1 MEKGR
6 REITTMQD
14 GKIEVCMEVKE
25 QISTVESS
33 KIVLKKRSVLLEEFI
48 ISVGEKEQKFSGVL
62 FNEEKRRKECFD
74 RQEVFG
80 IYIRNGIKWQEFIGR
95 SVMYKILPTFI
106 YEIPNQSGEFCAV
119 YVAEHMITD
128 LKIAGL
134 YNEMLMKI
142 FPEADSESKVIGRV
156 FTGGRKIVYFG
167 KYNRLIMENLVC
179 AFHVAMKRVD
189 SHNFKRNVENVAKKY
204 GIACE
209 KGFLKIYDGN
219 LVENIPGNV
228 MMIGNMVIE
237 YRKSKRKFLPI
248 SQEGKKNE
256 RELKAKITTISG
268 IDANKMR
275 MYCHLY
281 KDFVEKGVPD
291 IHKRLLLTNLCHIK
305 RGKTIFFK
313 GIEEDNELVWNCI
326 WTQSKVYNYIP
337 IECNAG
343 GCPYK
348 NICNT
353 KSLYSKLLGQVIS
366 LKTEETYVSIREAE
380 NEFKQ
385 YLDEAI
391 DEKKNMLYLIKAQT
405 ALGKTQAYCNLAAN
419 KTDQVYMIA
428 VPTLKLQ
435 EEVAREL
442 QNKGVNCI
450 KTVSCIEIARE
461 MNLPICKELDL
472 LYKCGYDDKVKGT
485 LQKYKSEHEDELS
498 DVQNLRLEKCLNQ
511 LDTLDGSCCVVTTHN
526 MILNLPVHILKKY
539 EIIIDEDLL
548 MSIFRDG
555 GSVCENKLREAFRL
569 SIFKDD
575 AQERLRLLLSS
586 PQDEVIKLGQDINC
600 MLPRE
605 YMEEYGEIIKL
616 LKSRIFYYDSKK
628 KEIQYF
634 NPREI
639 PNVKMT
645 VLSATLNEKLWKDF
659 CRNRRIKMKE
669 VREAKYIGKLFQYT
683 CYSMSRKCIQEN
695 GYENIKS
702 HIMEITGKR
711 IISINTFKSLNEEVA
726 IHFGKTEGFDGYKGE
741 DLVVLGTPHY
751 IESLYKMI
759 GAYLNYDTSKK
770 MFRQRVE
777 NSSYS
782 FILMT
787 FKDIEMRN
795 LQMFFLE
802 SELEQA
808 VGRARLLRYGCNVW
822 VFSNFPLKQAQI
834 IQDDYLKS

>member
-1 MEKGR
+1 
-6 REITTMQD
+6 MQD

-25 QISTVESS
+25 QISSIESS
-33 KIVLKKRSVLLEEFI
+33 KIVLKKKSVCLEEFM

-62 FNEEKRRKECFD
+62 FNKEKRIKECFD

-80 IYIRNGIKWQEFIGR
+80 ICISNGISLQEFIGR
-95 SVMYKILPTFI
+95 SVRYEILPMFI
-106 YEIPNQSGEFCAV
+106 YETPDQSGEFCAV
-119 YVAEHMITD
+119 YIAESAITD
-128 LKIAGL
+128 LRLAGL

-142 FPEADSESKVIGRV
+142 FPEADSRSKDITRV
-156 FTGGRKIVYFG
+156 FRGGRKIVYSEA
-167 KYNRLIMENLVC
+167 KNRLTLENLVL

-209 KGFLKIYDGN
+209 KGFLKIYNGN
-219 LVENIPGNV
+219 LVENIPNNV
-228 MMIGNMVIE
+228 MMIGNMVVE
-237 YRKSKRKFLPI
+237 YGKNKRKFIPI

-256 RELKAKITTISG
+256 RELKSKITTISG
-268 IDANKMR
+268 IDTNKMG
-275 MYCHLY
+275 MYCQLY
-281 KDFVEKGVPD
+281 KDFVEKGISD
-291 IHKRLLLTNLCHIK
+291 IHKRLLLTNLRYIK

-313 GIEEDNELVWNCI
+313 GIKEENELVWNCI

-348 NICNT
+348 SICQT

-366 LKTEETYVSIREAE
+366 LKTEKTYVSIREAE

-385 YLDEAI
+385 YLDEAV
-391 DEKKNMLYLIKAQT
+391 DEKKKMICLIKAQT
-405 ALGKTQAYCNLAAN
+405 SLGKTQAYCNLVAN
-419 KTDQVYMIA
+419 KTDRVYMIA

-435 EEVAREL
+435 EEVARKL

-450 KTVSCIEIARE
+450 KTVSCIEIAKE
-461 MNLPICKELDL
+461 MNLSICKELDL
-472 LYKCGYDDKVKGT
+472 LYKCGYDDRVKGT
-485 LQKYKSEHEDELS
+485 LKKYKSEHEDELS

-526 MILNLPVHILKKY
+526 MILNLPVHILEKY

-575 AQERLRLLLSS
+575 AQERLRWLLSS
-586 PQDEVIKLGQDINC
+586 PQDKVIELGQDINY

-659 CRNRRIKMKE
+659 CRNRIIKMKE
-669 VREAKYIGKLFQYT
+669 VREAKYVGKLFQYT
-683 CYSMSRKCIQEN
+683 YYSMSRKCIQEN

-702 HIMEITGKR
+702 CIMEITGKK
-711 IISINTFKSLNEEVA
+711 IISINTFKSLNEEIE

-770 MFRQRVE
+770 IFRQRVE
-777 NSSYS
+777 NLSYS

-795 LQMFFLE
+795 LQMFF
-802 SELEQA
+802 
-808 VGRARLLRYGCNVW
+808 
-822 VFSNFPLKQAQI
+822 
-834 IQDDYLKS
+834 

>member
-1 MEKGR
+1 
-6 REITTMQD
+6 MQD
-14 GKIEVCMEVKE
+14 GKNEVCMEVKE
-25 QISTVESS
+25 QISSIESS
-33 KIVLKKRSVLLEEFI
+33 KIILKKKSVRLEEFM

-62 FNEEKRRKECFD
+62 FNKEKRIKECFD

-80 IYIRNGIKWQEFIGR
+80 ICISNGISWQEFIGR
-95 SVMYKILPTFI
+95 SVRYEILPMFI
-106 YEIPNQSGEFCAV
+106 YETPDQSGEFCAV
-119 YVAEHMITD
+119 YIAESAITD
-128 LKIAGL
+128 LRLAGL

-142 FPEADSESKVIGRV
+142 FPEADSRSKDITRV
-156 FTGGRKIVYFG
+156 FRGGRKIVYSET
-167 KYNRLIMENLVC
+167 KNRLTLENLVL

-209 KGFLKIYDGN
+209 KGFLKIYNGN
-219 LVENIPGNV
+219 LVENIPNNV
-228 MMIGNMVIE
+228 MMIGNMVVE
-237 YRKSKRKFLPI
+237 YGKNKRKFIPI

-256 RELKAKITTISG
+256 RELKSKITTISG
-268 IDANKMR
+268 IDTNKMR
-275 MYCHLY
+275 MYCQLY
-281 KDFVEKGVPD
+281 KDFVEKGISD
-291 IHKRLLLTNLCHIK
+291 IHKRLLLTNLRYIK

-313 GIEEDNELVWNCI
+313 GIKEENELVWNCI

-348 NICNT
+348 SICQT

-366 LKTEETYVSIREAE
+366 LKTEKTYVSIREAE

-385 YLDEAI
+385 YLDEAV
-391 DEKKNMLYLIKAQT
+391 DEKKKMICLIKAQT
-405 ALGKTQAYCNLAAN
+405 SLGKTQAYCNLVAN
-419 KTDQVYMIA
+419 KTDRVYMIA

-435 EEVAREL
+435 EEVARKL

-450 KTVSCIEIARE
+450 KTVSCIEIAKE
-461 MNLPICKELDL
+461 MNLSICKELDL

-485 LQKYKSEHEDELS
+485 LKKYKSEHEDELS

-526 MILNLPVHILKKY
+526 MILNLPVHILEKY

-659 CRNRRIKMKE
+659 CRNRIIKMKE
-669 VREAKYIGKLFQYT
+669 VREAKYVGKLFQYT
-683 CYSMSRKCIQEN
+683 YYSMSRKCIQEN

-702 HIMEITGKR
+702 RIMEITGKK
-711 IISINTFKSLNEEVA
+711 IISINTFKSLNEEIE

-751 IESLYKMI
+751 IESLY
-759 GAYLNYDTSKK
+759 
-770 MFRQRVE
+770 
-777 NSSYS
+777 
-782 FILMT
+782 
-787 FKDIEMRN
+787 RN
-795 LQMFFLE
+795 
-802 SELEQA
+802 
-808 VGRARLLRYGCNVW
+808 
-822 VFSNFPLKQAQI
+822 I
-834 IQDDYLKS
+834 